1 MGLDL
6 GILAVFSIP
15 NDSMIL
21 FHETS
26 PQLGQPGEAEVCQVD
41 RARLFLVVLRDRTRG
56 NGNKLE
62 PKKFHLSMRKNFLT
76 LTVTE
81 PWHLAQRGGGLFSG
95 DIQNLPGCLP
105 EQPAVENLVFGVD

>member
-6 GILAVFSIP
+6 VILAVFSIP

-81 PWHLAQRGGGLFSG
+81 PWHKLPREVVGSSLETFKTCLDAFLS
-95 DIQNLPGCLP
+95 NLLWRTWFLG
-105 EQPAVENLVFGVD
+105 